1 GALADILDRRRYFM
15 ATQFWVATTAAIL
28 FAVTAFGAITAP
40 ILLALV
46 FTNGIGL
53 AMRWPVFA
61 AIIPEIV
68 PRAHLHAALALN
80 AVAMNASRVV
90 GPLTAGAIIAVAG

>member
-1 GALADILDRRRYFM
+1 PSCRVLPLCARGAAPANIPHRHPYFM

-46 FTNGIGL
+46 FSNRIGL

-68 PRAHLHAALALN
+68 PRAHLNAALALN

-90 GPLTAGAIIAVAG
+90 

>member
-1 GALADILDRRRYFM
+1 C
-15 ATQFWVATTAAIL
+15 VTAPAIVS
-28 FAVTAFGAITAP
+28 AVTSLRAITAP
-40 ILLALV
+40 FLLALV

-68 PRAHLHAALALN
+68 PRVHLKAALALN

-90 GPLTAGAIIAVAG
+90 GPLTAGAIMAAAGTEYVFALNSGLSVAAGI